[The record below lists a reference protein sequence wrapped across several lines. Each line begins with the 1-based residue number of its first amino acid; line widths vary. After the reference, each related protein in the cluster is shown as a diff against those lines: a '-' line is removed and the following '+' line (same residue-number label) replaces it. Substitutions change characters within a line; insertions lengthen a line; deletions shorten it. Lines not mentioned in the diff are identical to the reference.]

1 MLGNMFYSYAT
12 MLLNLIVIYF
22 TAIHFGLEVRGEI
35 QLYLS
40 YKIMIGAIS
49 SLGLSTGYLYFWKE
63 KKHFI
68 SPLFIFAIVSIVA
81 LLITLFSKEY
91 TYDVELDYLLFL
103 VVIEALN
110 ISALELLK
118 KDDSLSAYFKGLFLG
133 QCTTLCLFLS
143 FIFLEVQPSK
153 LIAIYIG
160 GGVLQL
166 VYLLMALYKIYGLN
180 NLFKLKPD
188 LPYAKVPEY
197 WFYLGGVSISAILT
211 TFILNFDKIFIAK
224 HLSMTELG
232 IYSTIGSVMMI
243 INRFFNV
250 LAMTYFAKRINS
262 KGNILE
268 VKYTYIIPFIILI
281 AILSYVIGPYILSV
295 AISKE
300 FEQTGLVIALLLT
313 AALFSGINAIV
324 LQDFN
329 VMGKPHYNIPRQV
342 ITFIVLLINLMI
354 FDFLAIE
361 GIALAIMITSIFR
374 LITAEFLRKKLI
386 HVKP

>member
-1 MLGNMFYSYAT
+1 MFYSYAT

-22 TAIHFGLEVRGEI
+22 TAVLFGLETRGEI

-63 KKHFI
+63 KKFFI
-68 SPLFIFAIVSIVA
+68 SPLFIFVIVFITALFITLLSAGYTSDVKLEY
-81 LLITLFSKEY
+81 LLI
-91 TYDVELDYLLFL
+91 L

-118 KDDSLSAYFKGLFLG
+118 KDASLGSYFKGLFWG
-133 QCTTLCLFLS
+133 QCTTLLLFLS
-143 FIFLEVQPSK
+143 FIFIEIQPSK

-166 VYLLMALYKIYGLN
+166 TYLLIALYRLYGSK
-180 NLFKLKPD
+180 KLLMHTTG
-188 LPYAKVPEY
+188 LPYAKPPEY

-224 HLSMTELG
+224 HLTMTELG

-243 INRFFNV
+243 VNRFFNV

-262 KGNILE
+262 KGNIFE
-268 VKYTYIIPFIILI
+268 VKYTYIIPFILLV
-281 AILSYVIGPYILSV
+281 AILSYFLGPYILSV

-300 FEQTGLVIALLLT
+300 FEQTGLVIALLL
-313 AALFSGINAIV
+313 AASLFSGINAIV

-329 VMGKPHYNIPRQV
+329 VMGKPHYNIPRQIV
-342 ITFIVLLINLMI
+342 TFIVLIINLMI

-361 GIALAIMITSIFR
+361 GIAIAIMITSVFR
-374 LITAEFLRKKLI
+374 LVTAEFLRKKI
-386 HVKP
+386 NHDKT